1 MILSILNL
9 EKIMSSIK
17 SNSDF
22 ITLINSPKKSNY
34 LNNIKEQ
41 CLEISEFNIIN
52 FPESGVEF
60 LNKTNGSCFYCN
72 EKNLSSY
79 LCLFC
84 GKKMCNNNHCFLYNE
99 SKKRKEF
106 SFIYHSKKC
115 CGGNALF
122 LNMRNC
128 EIEYILKRRIIKS
141 KIFVYLND
149 FGETIR
155 DYYMNDK
162 YKLNRDELKK
172 GINIFIDMTYRK
184 KFHKK

>member
-1 MILSILNL
+1 
-9 EKIMSSIK
+9 MSSIK

-34 LNNIKEQ
+34 LNNIKKQ

-60 LNKTNGSCFYCN
+60 LKKTNGSCFYCN

-84 GKKMCNNNHCFLYNE
+84 GKKMCNNNHCFLYNK

-184 KFHKK
+184 KLQKK